1 MFFSTHLPNKR
12 CTKIPTALEGMNLS
26 PVEEIDTSHLDS
38 DIESFERALSTET
51 NPDLKPTLE
60 EYLEQAKQ
68 AKQAYIQEKTNEMVK
83 KRIEEI
89 RSFVDNNKIDDVFPN
104 TSKVELGT
112 SGKTDAV
119 DLIDGDT
126 QSARDE
132 LKKNDSLRSLSEV
145 RKIVKKE
152 EEIGESE
159 AQKYEKRV
167 QAFTDKMQGLLP
179 NSPSKATSE
188 AIREVISLMGSLPT
202 EKVKELEDGYKKAQ
216 KQFKELF
223 SSDKDT
229 SELLK
234 ETADLAD
241 RLFSDSPLHDLDG
254 GELGQAMAACHGKY
268 VCHQF
273 EYGLSNE
280 SIISYKDK
288 LGRTVYEERPRAY
301 EDQLS
306 M

>member
-1 MFFSTHLPNKR
+1 MHKDF
-12 CTKIPTALEGMNLS
+12 TALEGMNLS

-216 KQFKELF
+216 NSLKSYSQVTKIRVNSLKKQQTWL
-223 SSDKDT
+223 T
-229 SELLK
+229 VC
-234 ETADLAD
+234 LAIV
-241 RLFSDSPLHDLDG
+241 HY
-254 GELGQAMAACHGKY
+254 M
-268 VCHQF
+268 
-273 EYGLSNE
+273 
-280 SIISYKDK
+280 I
-288 LGRTVYEERPRAY
+288 
-301 EDQLS
+301 
-306 M
+306 